1 MHHHRKILDS
11 AVHRDRGM
19 WGRGRAA
26 RLVGSVIS
34 LSVAPHYG
42 RAGRSC
48 IWTCREIMH
57 MDVQG
62 DHVYGRAG
70 RSCIWTCREI
80 MYMDVPEDHVEITQD
95 GRRVGGRGG
104 AYAAAVGAGVAQ
116 KKRPPACL
124 VSRCHRVHAFGDFVL
139 MRKAGTWLALELL

>member
-48 IWTCREIMH
+48 
-57 MDVQG
+57 G
-62 DHVYGRAG
+62 DHARWLSRG
-70 RSCIWTCREI
+70 W
-80 MYMDVPEDHVEITQD
+80 P
-95 GRRVGGRGG
+95 RRCVRCGGL
-104 AYAAAVGAGVAQ
+104 AGVAQ